1 MARSAKPRHKKR
13 TPSYVNKHACLIA
26 IERAR
31 VERSP
36 VADAF
41 AAEFEMAA
49 LTALDAITRGHGN
62 KSSWD
67 TLANCLNHGWILAK
81 AGIGFEARSA
91 FSSAQEAM
99 RRMVPEFDRSG
110 RVVFASTADQ
120 VTVEFALANWSQ
132 QIRMATLGE
141 IHDAT
146 VVVEKHYWKE
156 PERRAA

>member
-1 MARSAKPRHKKR
+1 MAANRKPRKAYR
-13 TPSYVNKHACLIA
+13 PRMVNNNANLFA

-31 VERSP
+31 IERQP
-36 VADAF
+36 VADVF

-49 LTALDAITRGHGN
+49 LTALDAVTSGHGQ
-62 KSSWD
+62 KSQWD
-67 TLANCLNHGWILAK
+67 TLANCLNHGWIMAK
-81 AGIGFEARSA
+81 AGIGFEARAA
-91 FSSAQEAM
+91 FVAAQEAM

-110 RVVFASTADQ
+110 RVAFASTDDQ
-120 VTVEFALANWSQ
+120 KIVEHALLNWSA

-146 VVVEKHYWKE
+146 QVVEKHYWKE

>member
-1 MARSAKPRHKKR
+1 MAANRKPRKAYR
-13 TPSYVNKHACLIA
+13 PRLVNKCASLIA

-31 VERSP
+31 IEREP
-36 VADAF
+36 VAEVF

-49 LTALDAITRGHGN
+49 LTAIDAVTRGHGN

-67 TLANCLNHGWILAK
+67 TLANCLNHGWLLARG
-81 AGIGFEARSA
+81 GIGFEAQKA
-91 FSSAQEAM
+91 FAAAQEAM
-99 RRMVPEFDRSG
+99 RRMIPEFDLSG
-110 RVVFASTADQ
+110 RVVFVSTADR
-120 VTVEFALANWSQ
+120 VIVEHALANWSQ

>member
-1 MARSAKPRHKKR
+1 MSKSQKPRKAYR
-13 TPSYVNKHACLIA
+13 PRLVNKQACLIA

-49 LTALDAITRGHGN
+49 LTALDAVTRGRGE
-62 KSSWD
+62 KSQWD
-67 TLANCLNHGWILAK
+67 TLANCLNHGWLLAK
-81 AGIGFEARSA
+81 GGIGFEAQKA
-91 FSSAQEAM
+91 FAAAQEAM

-120 VTVEFALANWSQ
+120 VIVEHALANWSQ